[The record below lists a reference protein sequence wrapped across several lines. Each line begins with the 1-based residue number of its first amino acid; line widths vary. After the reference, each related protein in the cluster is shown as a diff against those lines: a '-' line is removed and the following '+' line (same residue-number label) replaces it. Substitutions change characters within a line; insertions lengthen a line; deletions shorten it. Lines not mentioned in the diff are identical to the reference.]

1 MALKAVDSKNP
12 EQKIATSPRASE
24 RGSVLDDPF
33 GSMYVGL
40 IAPAAAVGAV
50 VSGILG
56 LSIFY

>member
-1 MALKAVDSKNP
+1 MAPKAD
-12 EQKIATSPRASE
+12 EFRAIEDNAQGAPTGAE

-56 LSIFY
+56 LSLFY